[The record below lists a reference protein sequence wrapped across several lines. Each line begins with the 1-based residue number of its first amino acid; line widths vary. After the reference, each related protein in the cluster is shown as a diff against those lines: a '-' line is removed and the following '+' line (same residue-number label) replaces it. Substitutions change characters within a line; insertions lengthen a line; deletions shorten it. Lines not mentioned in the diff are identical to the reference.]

1 MRFWDSSA
9 VIPLLFQEPAS
20 GKLQRMLATDRQMH
34 VWWATELECIS
45 AIARRER
52 EGLASRS
59 VSAALERL
67 SQFRED
73 WSEVLPSAA
82 VRETAR
88 RLLRVHPLRT
98 CDSLQLAAAL
108 TDTGHRAAPLEAIA
122 ERPGQGVF
130 AQCNG
135 VEVALRRPERAS
147 LRRRKLN
154 TGGIRAGAAAG
165 RRRPPLRRGL
175 LLGPCGGAHRGAPA
189 RGGGAGAGEV
199 ISRS

>member
-9 VIPLLFQEPAS
+9 VIPLLFQESAS
-20 GKLQRMLATDRQMH
+20 GKLQKLLAGDRQMH

-98 CDSLQLAAAL
+98 GDSLQLAAASVL
-108 TDTGHRAAPLEAIA
+108 AREGPFVVEIVTLDDRLRLAASRE
-122 ERPGQGVF
+122 GF
-130 AQCNG
+130 A
-135 VEVALRRPERAS
+135 LSPE
-147 LRRRKLN
+147 
-154 TGGIRAGAAAG
+154 
-165 RRRPPLRRGL
+165 
-175 LLGPCGGAHRGAPA
+175 
-189 RGGGAGAGEV
+189 
-199 ISRS
+199 

>member
-20 GKLQRMLATDRQMH
+20 GKLQKMLASDRQMH

-52 EGLASRS
+52 DGLEHSY

-67 SQFRED
+67 GHFRED
-73 WSEVLPSAA
+73 WSEVLPSVS

-98 CDSLQLAAAL
+98 GDSLQLAAASVL
-108 TDTGHRAAPLEAIA
+108 AREGPFVVEIVTLDDRLRLAASRE
-122 ERPGQGVF
+122 GFMVG
-130 AQCNG
+130 
-135 VEVALRRPERAS
+135 PE
-147 LRRRKLN
+147 
-154 TGGIRAGAAAG
+154 
-165 RRRPPLRRGL
+165 
-175 LLGPCGGAHRGAPA
+175 
-189 RGGGAGAGEV
+189 
-199 ISRS
+199 